1 MTLDETV
8 GAIQARAPY
17 ISCATSAP
25 TEDGWLSC
33 ATLIGDPACLRAEI
47 EATATGRGTD
57 DDQVLTSVFVQ
68 SYAFRVA
75 SVAVA
80 AFALGL
86 PGPSVAPEI
95 TAVRITRNRPGQ
107 LAVTDERVAVT
118 DPVTLAHGLLEMHM
132 RPFIGAVRATTR
144 VGARMLWGNTAAS
157 IATVFRAV
165 HGEDDPAVRERA
177 QAFDDAAA
185 PWLAGHGAYALVE
198 APAALGWYWNRT
210 NCCLWYRTSSG
221 YCDDCSLP
229 APADRDARRLAE
241 LTAAE
246 A

>member
-1 MTLDETV
+1 MTLDETMA
-8 GAIQARAPY
+8 AIQARASY

-25 TEDGWLSC
+25 TDGGWLSC
-33 ATLIGDPACLRAEI
+33 GALIDDPAFLRAEI
-47 EATATGRGTD
+47 EATAAGRGTGD
-57 DDQVLTSVFVQ
+57 EQVLTSVFVQ

-75 SVAVA
+75 SVAAA

-107 LAVTDERVAVT
+107 LAVTDERVALT
-118 DPVTLAHGLLEMHM
+118 DPVTLAHDLLEVHM
-132 RPFIGAVRATTR
+132 RPFISAVRTTTR
-144 VGARMLWGNTAAS
+144 VGERMLWGNTAAS

-165 HGEDDPAVRERA
+165 HGDGDPTVRERA
-177 QAFDDAAA
+177 HAFDTAAA
-185 PWLAGHGAYALVE
+185 PWLAGHGAYALIE

-210 NCCLWYRTSSG
+210 NCCLWYRTATG
-221 YCDDCSLP
+221 WCDDCSLR

-241 LTAAE
+241 LTTVE